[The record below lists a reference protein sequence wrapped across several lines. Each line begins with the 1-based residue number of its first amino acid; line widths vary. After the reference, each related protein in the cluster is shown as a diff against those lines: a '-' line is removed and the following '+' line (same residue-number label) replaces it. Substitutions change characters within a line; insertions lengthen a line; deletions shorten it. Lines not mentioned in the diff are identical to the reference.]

1 MRDSVFCPRQA
12 VDQELLFK
20 GNINVTCLKIDYY
33 NIIYLI
39 IQLLEA
45 IIKWKISDNVN
56 SITME

>member
-1 MRDSVFCPRQA
+1 M
-12 VDQELLFK
+12 DQELLFK
-20 GNINVTCLKIDYY
+20 GNINVTCLKIDYC

-45 IIKWKISDNVN
+45 IIQWKISDNVN